1 MNLCSDSSRT
11 RGVIPGSFRGHSGV
25 IPGSFWDHSRIM
37 SGSFRGHSGVIPG
50 SFRGYSEVFPG
61 SFWDHS
67 GVIPGSFRGHS
78 GIIPGSFQQMLGV
91 RCSMLECWM
100 FDVMFGQ
107 IYVLFCSVFGY
118 HVLVFGDV
126 FDPNVCS
133 CWANGVRHQPC
144 LNCPGL
150 HNSIEVSFFSG
161 GV

>member
-1 MNLCSDSSRT
+1 MNYELSLVNYEFMF
-11 RGVIPGSFRGHSGV
+11 GQLGGGGSFQGHSG
-25 IPGSFWDHSRIM
+25 IIS
-37 SGSFRGHSGVIPG
+37 
-50 SFRGYSEVFPG
+50 
-61 SFWDHS
+61 
-67 GVIPGSFRGHS
+67 GHS
-78 GIIPGSFQQMLGV
+78 GIIPGSFQGHSRTSLGSFRDHSGVILGLFWDHSRIIPRSFQQMLGV

-144 LNCPGL
+144 KSDQKCGAVVNVPGSPRFGSVP
-150 HNSIEVSFFSG
+150 NGSAT
-161 GV
+161 